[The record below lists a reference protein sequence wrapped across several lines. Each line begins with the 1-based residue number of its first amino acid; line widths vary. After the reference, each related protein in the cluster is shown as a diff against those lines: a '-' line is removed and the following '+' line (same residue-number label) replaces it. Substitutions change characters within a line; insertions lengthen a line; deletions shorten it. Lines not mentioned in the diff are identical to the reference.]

1 MKLRFICFGFLLL
14 FASTAL
20 GQRLPAGAIPEHY
33 QLTFTP
39 DFNTNTFT
47 GDEIIDVKLTK
58 PASAITLNAAELKF
72 NSVSIEVAKTA
83 IPAKAF
89 FDADREMATINAG
102 RPLRPGL
109 VRLHISFTG
118 TLNDKLRGFYLS
130 KGPKRKYAVTQ
141 FEPTDARRAF
151 PCFDEPDKKATFDIS
166 VIADKGDVVIT
177 NSKMASDTPGPGEN
191 KHTLK
196 FATTPKMSTYL
207 VAVLVGDFQC
217 LEGST
222 DGIPI
227 RACAVPD
234 KKELGRFALE
244 AAEYVVHWY
253 NNYFGIKYPWDKLD
267 MIAIPDFEAGAME
280 NVGAITYRESAMLI
294 DERHASLAAQKNVAV
309 DVAHEI
315 SHQWF
320 GNLVTM
326 KWWDNLWLNEGFA
339 TWMETKPLADWKP
352 EWDMPLDDV
361 VATDQALK
369 LDSLQNTRPIRS
381 PANTYDEI
389 NAQFDGIAYGK
400 AGAVIRMVESYVTRD
415 VFRRGVSNYLKAN
428 SYGNATAEDFWGA
441 ITAASGKPVDKIM
454 SSFVVQP
461 GAPLVAGSQQGANAS
476 LIQERFFSDRKLLAS
491 APNQTW
497 TIPLCYKSLGAAAT
511 PSQNGSNDNAK
522 CAVFQG
528 RQQSVPLAEQSA
540 TLFLNAGARGYY
552 RSEYD
557 AATRK
562 KIASAAEQAL
572 TPAERISI
580 LGDEWAMARVGRESI
595 GDYMDLLDG
604 VKADRHPAVLEQAL
618 TNLEFIARFL
628 VASYEQPE
636 FQAWLRNYLRPIYED
651 LQKPGALRNDQDRE
665 LYAIVFG
672 LLGDKGQDPEVLKQA
687 RQITQQYMNDPK
699 SVDSNLAGQA
709 LQLAAMH
716 GDAALF
722 DQFVQK
728 LKSTTIPEEHNRY
741 LYALTSF
748 SDPALIRRALELGIS
763 GQIRTQD
770 SAFFIS
776 AIMQDEAGQKIA
788 WDFVRNHWNKV
799 IGQTTTGTGPAIIYG
814 VQNFCDADTAA
825 QIRQF
830 FTLNRITAADRVLK
844 QTLERINDCADF
856 KRLQQTNLSS
866 WISHH
871 SQAKTAGG
879 D

>member
-1 MKLRFICFGFLLL
+1 MKLRFSYLASVL
-14 FASTAL
+14 FFVSAAFA
-20 GQRLPAGAIPEHY
+20 QRLPLGAIPEHY

-39 DFNTNTFT
+39 DFKTNTFAGVET
-47 GDEIIDVKLTK
+47 IDVKLTK
-58 PASAITLNAAELKF
+58 PANSITLNAAELKCK
-72 NSVSIEVAKTA
+72 SVAIEVAKTS

-89 FDADREMATINAG
+89 FDADREMATINAS
-102 RPLRPGL
+102 RPLPPGL

-151 PCFDEPDKKATFDIS
+151 PCFDEPDKKATFDIT
-166 VIADKGDVVIT
+166 VVADKNDTVIT
-177 NSKMASDTPGPGEN
+177 NSKMVSDTAGPGEN

-207 VAVLVGDFQC
+207 VAILVGDFQC

-234 KKELGRFALE
+234 KQELGHFALE
-244 AAEYVVHWY
+244 TAEYVVHWY

-280 NVGAITYRESAMLI
+280 NIGAITYRESAMLI
-294 DERHASLAAQKNVAV
+294 DEKHASLAAQRNVAV

-315 SHQWF
+315 AHQWF
-320 GNLVTM
+320 GDLVTM

-352 EWDMPLDDV
+352 DWDMPLDDV
-361 VATDQALK
+361 VSTDQALR

-389 NAQFDGIAYGK
+389 NEQFDGIAYGK
-400 AGAVIRMVESYVTRD
+400 AAAVLRMVESYVTPQ
-415 VFRRGVSNYLKAN
+415 VFRHGASNYLKAH

-441 ITAASGKPVDKIM
+441 ITAASGKPVNKIM

-461 GAPLVAGSQQGANAS
+461 GVPLVAASQQGASAS

-497 TIPLCYKSLGAAAT
+497 VIPLCYKPLNPTGT
-511 PSQNGSNDNAK
+511 QSQSSGGNDN
-522 CAVFQG
+522 CVVFQG
-528 RQQSVPLAEQSA
+528 KQQTVPGAEGSA
-540 TLFLNAGARGYY
+540 TLFLNAGAHGYY

-562 KIASAAEQAL
+562 KIASSAEQSL
-572 TPAERISI
+572 TPAERLSI
-580 LGDEWAMARVGRESI
+580 LGDEWALARVGRQSV
-595 GDYMDLLDG
+595 GDYMDLLEG
-604 VKADRHPAVLEQAL
+604 LRADRNPQVLEQVL
-618 TNLEFIARFL
+618 TNLEYIAKYL

-636 FQAWLRNYLRPIYED
+636 FQAWLRDYLRPIYQD

-665 LYAIVFG
+665 LYASVFG
-672 LLGDKGQDPEVLKQA
+672 LLGNKGQDPEVLKQA

-699 SVDSNLAGQA
+699 SVDSNLAGEA

-722 DQFVQK
+722 DQFMEK
-728 LKSTTIPEEHNRY
+728 LKTTTIPEEHNRY

-748 SDPALIRRALELGIS
+748 TDPALIRRALELGIS
-763 GQIRTQD
+763 GQIRNQD

-776 AIMQDEAGQKIA
+776 GIMQDEAGQKIA
-788 WDFVRNHWNKV
+788 WDFVRNHWNQV
-799 IGQTTTGTGPAIIYG
+799 MAQTTTGTGPAIIYG
-814 VQNFCDADTAA
+814 TQNFCDADTAA
-825 QIRQF
+825 QVKQF
-830 FTLNRITAADRVLK
+830 FNLNKIPAADRTIK
-844 QTLERINDCADF
+844 QTLERINGCVDF

-866 WISHH
+866 WVSHH
-871 SQAKTAGG
+871 SQAKPAAGN
-879 D
+879 